1 MIVVYLV
8 RPLITMFK
16 MCLCRSL
23 DFLLFLYCFDVDEAL
38 FHIIAIFIDSFTRD
52 RGNTYYASIHKLKI
66 VAEHPVLEVRHS
78 NFIFRAFSLSK
89 LEPYH
94 STIPR
99 NN

>member
-52 RGNTYYASIHKLKI
+52 RRNTYYELCMNYESSILQYI
-66 VAEHPVLEVRHS
+66 
-78 NFIFRAFSLSK
+78 
-89 LEPYH
+89 Y
-94 STIPR
+94 
-99 NN
+99 